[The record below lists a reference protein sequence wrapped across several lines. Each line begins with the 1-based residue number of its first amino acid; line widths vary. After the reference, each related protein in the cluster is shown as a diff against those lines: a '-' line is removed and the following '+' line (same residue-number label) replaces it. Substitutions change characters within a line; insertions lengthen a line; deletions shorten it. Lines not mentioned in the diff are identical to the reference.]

1 MVWESAQP
9 KAKLICRAVTA
20 QPFAKD
26 ENSKQIFVEVHQKLN
41 QKNGRLKYCPAGHKS
56 HVRGIFVW
64 RVEVEFPH
72 IAK

>member
-41 QKNGRLKYCPAGHKS
+41 QKNGQ
-56 HVRGIFVW
+56 
-64 RVEVEFPH
+64 
-72 IAK
+72 AKILSSRT